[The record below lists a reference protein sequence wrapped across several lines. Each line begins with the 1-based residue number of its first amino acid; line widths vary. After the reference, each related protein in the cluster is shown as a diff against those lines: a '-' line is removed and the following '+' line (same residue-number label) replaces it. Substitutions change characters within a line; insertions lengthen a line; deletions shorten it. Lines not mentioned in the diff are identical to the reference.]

1 MHTEQHICRAT
12 GCYTQHYMY
21 EGHLLSAAE
30 LSSETASRLALEQEA
45 DWAPDP
51 DWT

>member
-12 GCYTQHYMY
+12 RYTQQYMY

-30 LSSETASRLALEQEA
+30 LSAERASRLPLEQEA
-45 DWAPDP
+45 EWAPEP
-51 DWT
+51 DWTL